1 MRKIKIKK
9 DSDGNIKL
17 ATFNSN
23 KMATEKNAESKT
35 NERVDDFDA
44 VEDMDERRKFLHEK
58 YIQQRDMPSG
68 PKNIKELLVETD
80 KIIDRF
86 L

>member
-1 MRKIKIKK
+1 MKEKIKTVTSKNRK
-9 DSDGNIKL
+9 V
-17 ATFNSN
+17 
-23 KMATEKNAESKT
+23 TEKTYECES
-35 NERVDDFDA
+35 NESVDGFDT
-44 VEDMDERRKFLHEK
+44 VEDMYERRKLLHEK

-68 PKNIKELLVETD
+68 PKSIKELLVETD

>member
-1 MRKIKIKK
+1 MKKKIKTVTPKNRK
-9 DSDGNIKL
+9 VMEETYECEPNESVDG
-17 ATFNSN
+17 FG
-23 KMATEKNAESKT
+23 
-35 NERVDDFDA
+35 A

-58 YIQQRDMPSG
+58 YMQQRDMPSG
-68 PKNIKELLVETD
+68 PKSIKELLVETD

>member
-17 ATFNSN
+17 VTFTN
-23 KMATEKNAESKT
+23 KMATEKSVKT
-35 NERVDDFDA
+35 EPNERVDDFDA
-44 VEDMDERRKFLHEK
+44 VEDMDERRKFLREK

-68 PKNIKELLVETD
+68 PKSIKELLVETD